1 MLFVKNEKGIKL
13 LILLRCLIN
22 KNIIQM
28 KKHDSYQFSEVLIIR
43 INEFDKKM
51 LKRDAFKSGK
61 KLSQYVRDI
70 LLK

>member
-1 MLFVKNEKGIKL
+1 
-13 LILLRCLIN
+13 
-22 KNIIQM
+22 M

>member
-1 MLFVKNEKGIKL
+1 MPFVKNEKGINVL
-13 LILLRCLIN
+13 YFYRLIN
-22 KNIIQM
+22 KNNIQM

>member
-1 MLFVKNEKGIKL
+1 MPFVKIEKGINVL
-13 LILLRCLIN
+13 YFYRLIN
-22 KNIIQM
+22 KNNIQM

-51 LKRDAFKSGK
+51 LKRDAFKNGK